1 MTANKKRYQ
10 VWGDRKQMDE
20 CKHLEQ
26 YKLLKPTYL
35 IKTKPI
41 YATELQKGSGLETS
55 GTSEGISADSDWK
68 KRRDQK
74 SL

>member
-20 CKHLEQ
+20 YKHLEWF
-26 YKLLKPTYL
+26 KLLKPIYL

-41 YATELQKGSGLETS
+41 YAAELQKGSGLEAS
-55 GTSEGISADSDWK
+55 GTSEGISTDGDGKNRSD
-68 KRRDQK
+68 
-74 SL
+74 

>member
-20 CKHLEQ
+20 YKHLEW

-35 IKTKPI
+35 IKAKPI
-41 YATELQKGSGLETS
+41 YAAELQKGSGLEAS
-55 GTSEGISADSDWK
+55 GTSEGVSTDSDWK
-68 KRRDQK
+68 NRSD
-74 SL
+74 